1 VKGRGGEGKRRGEGW
16 TPHSR
21 KVSYA
26 PACFIVAAVY
36 SRTVSY
42 LILLELGFRE
52 RRRIII
58 NFLETLLIIFDVSPH
73 I

>member
-1 VKGRGGEGKRRGEGW
+1 M
-16 TPHSR
+16 
-21 KVSYA
+21 
-26 PACFIVAAVY
+26 VAAVY

-58 NFLETLLIIFDVSPH
+58 NFLETLLILFDVSPH
-73 I
+73 IQFTLRSFGSDNGFNWITDVN